1 MMYLWFSE
9 NKRRQEQRQ
18 NTGIFRS
25 VQNAE
30 LNATATATATA
41 TAKADPFRD
50 DKQERQL
57 KEAGGSRITRI
68 LHLFT

>member
-1 MMYLWFSE
+1 MYLWFSE

-30 LNATATATATA
+30 LKATA

-68 LHLFT
+68 LHLST